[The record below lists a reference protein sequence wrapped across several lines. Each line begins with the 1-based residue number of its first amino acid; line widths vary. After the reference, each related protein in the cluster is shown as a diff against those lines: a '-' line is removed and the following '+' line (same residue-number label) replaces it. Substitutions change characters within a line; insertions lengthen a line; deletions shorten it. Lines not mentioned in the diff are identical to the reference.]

1 MVLQVEVID
10 RYQGEFEPALN
21 PNTKTLKCCLSRDSS
36 APVQAEASKSLED
49 HRGEDGI
56 AALDEPAQLS
66 AAAANPESVTAQ
78 AR

>member
-1 MVLQVEVID
+1 MLYEQ
-10 RYQGEFEPALN
+10 RF
-21 PNTKTLKCCLSRDSS
+21 S

-56 AALDEPAQLS
+56 AALDEPTPLS
-66 AAAANPESVTAQ
+66 TAAANPESVTAQ